1 MYFSKQAIFSTRALK
16 TVSLFVFVV
25 FSYLTQAAEYQS
37 NRLEGNGLV
46 VLTDQGK
53 VTLTAYSA
61 QAFEVF
67 YQPTNTKQL
76 PSFAL
81 VESQHSVDLDLKN
94 TLNTLEL
101 STGELKAVIDKSPLK
116 MAMFL

>member
-1 MYFSKQAIFSTRALK
+1 
-16 TVSLFVFVV
+16 
-25 FSYLTQAAEYQS
+25 
-37 NRLEGNGLV
+37 
-46 VLTDQGK
+46 
-53 VTLTAYSA
+53 
-61 QAFEVF
+61 VF

-116 MAMFL
+116 MAMVL